1 VKAVVYSGYGATPVL
16 TQVADPACPADGV
29 VIAVGATGVCRSDW
43 HAWKG
48 HDPVALPHIGG
59 HEFAGVVVTAGP
71 EVLRMVAD
79 GTLRPG
85 LLVGEVI
92 ALGQV
97 GRALAAMDE
106 PGSGAGMTVVSLA
119 G

>member
-1 VKAVVYSGYGATPVL
+1 MAARDY
-16 TQVADPACPADGV
+16 PAMV
-29 VIAVGATGVCRSDW
+29 
-43 HAWKG
+43 
-48 HDPVALPHIGG
+48 
-59 HEFAGVVVTAGP
+59 
-71 EVLRMVAD
+71 RMVVD

-92 ALGQV
+92 ELGQV

-106 PGSGAGMTVVSLA
+106 PGPGAGMTVVSPA

>member
-1 VKAVVYSGYGATPVL
+1 MRLATVTTIGL
-16 TQVADPACPADGV
+16 VTVAS
-29 VIAVGATGVCRSDW
+29 I
-43 HAWKG
+43 
-48 HDPVALPHIGG
+48 IGG
-59 HEFAGVVVTAGP
+59 AEFGSYGQLITEGLQTLFPTQYLIGALLSLLLA
-71 EVLRMVAD
+71 MVAD

-92 ALGQV
+92 ELGQV

-106 PGSGAGMTVVSLA
+106 PGSGAGITVVSPV